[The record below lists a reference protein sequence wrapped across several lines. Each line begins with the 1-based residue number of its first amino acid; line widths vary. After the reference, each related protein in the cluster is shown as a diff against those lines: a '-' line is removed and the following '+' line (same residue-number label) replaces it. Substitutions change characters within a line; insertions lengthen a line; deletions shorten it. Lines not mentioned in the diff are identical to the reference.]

1 MATDLTQ
8 YDNRTGRIMLD
19 TLAFRV
25 RIVRART
32 RYGHL
37 DFLVTPLDGEGE
49 RWVEQHKVTLD
60 EALTTTT
67 VEISDT
73 LVHEIKTP
81 QPYNVRVDS
90 F

>member
-1 MATDLTQ
+1 MTDLTT
-8 YDNRTGRIMLD
+8 YNDRIGHIMLD

-37 DFLVTPLDGEGE
+37 DFLVTPLDGDGE
-49 RWVEQHKVTLD
+49 RWVEQHRIILD
-60 EALTTTT
+60 EVLTTST

-73 LVHEIKTP
+73 LVHEMKAP
-81 QPYNVRVDS
+81 QSHSITVDS